1 MAKRSFSGRPKKKKS
16 PAGGD
21 IFAQM
26 QQMQQ
31 EMMKAQEEL
40 ANVTTTVTAGGG
52 AIEVEISGHQRIIAI
67 KIDPDLLADIDV
79 EMLQDMLVA
88 GMNAAIEKSQSL
100 SAERMEGLTGD
111 IGINDLL
118 GGLGGG

>member
-1 MAKRSFSGRPKKKKS
+1 MAKRSFSGRPKKQKS

-52 AIEVEISGHQRIIAI
+52 AIEVEITGHQRIVAI
-67 KIDPDLLADIDV
+67 KIEPDLLADIDV